1 MNGRT
6 LWEIYDSAS
15 FDLDISWEHLTQAQR
30 DHWERAAAG
39 IRDWFDDDGY

>member
-1 MNGRT
+1 MNGRV

-15 FDLDISWEHLTQAQR
+15 FNLDVPWECLTQAQR